1 MVDIAEVCQAL
12 QLEEEVVDIV
22 RVYWQLKRKVRR
34 SSVCIASTFLLCYL
48 LSVSRHCLCIL
59 SPSVS
64 VVSPPVY
71 RVPFCIMPPFFL
83 VAFCLYHIITAL
95 YSVAFFLCRVTSCVS
110 HPLSVLRHLSF
121 VSASVC
127 ITSSP
132 LGIVVPSFYVIT
144 FLYHIPIFVVC

>member
-34 SSVCIASTFLLCYL
+34 SSVCIAFTFLLCHL

-59 SPSVS
+59 LPSFS

-71 RVPFCIMPPFFL
+71 LVPFLYYATFVLCHLLSVSHHRLSVFCRLLSVSCYLPCITSPFCMTPPFFC
-83 VAFCLYHIITAL
+83 VAFCLHH
-95 YSVAFFLCRVTSCVS
+95 V
-110 HPLSVLRHLSF
+110 
-121 VSASVC
+121 
-127 ITSSP
+127 ITS
-132 LGIVVPSFYVIT
+132 
-144 FLYHIPIFVVC
+144 LYCGAF